1 MKRIVQVLREEQ
13 LLWPV
18 LALILIIAFNV
29 IFTEGFFSIQI
40 KNGHLFGSI
49 IDIMNRGAPII
60 LLAIGM
66 TLVYATGGID
76 LSVGALVAIAGAT
89 AAVIIQPEFKHY
101 LPSARELPPL
111 YIVILLPLAVAM
123 FFGLINGFLVVFIRM
138 QPIIATLILMIA
150 GRGIGMLLTRGQ
162 NVSFVDPAF
171 EYIGSGFLFGLPL
184 PIIITVLISIFTIL
198 ITRKTALGMYIESVG
213 SNAKASRLLGIN
225 MKLVK
230 TSVYIFSGFCAGIAG
245 LIVTS
250 DLGLA
255 EPNSA
260 GLWMELDAIAAVIIG
275 GTVWGGRFSILGSII
290 GALVLQSL
298 TTMILTRGIP
308 SEVTMLFKSGVI
320 IIVALLQSEQF
331 RSYVTKLARKKST
344 QKEIA

>member
-1 MKRIVQVLREEQ
+1 MKKIIQILRDKQ

-18 LALILIIAFNV
+18 FALILIIIFNAL
-29 IFTEGFFSIQI
+29 FTEGFFSIRI

-49 IDIMNRGAPII
+49 IDILNRGAPVI
-60 LLAIGM
+60 LLSIGM

-76 LSVGALVAIAGAT
+76 LSVGALVAIAGAA

-101 LPSARELPPL
+101 MPSVRELPPL
-111 YIVILLPLAVAM
+111 SIVILIPLFAAM
-123 FFGLINGFLVVFIRM
+123 FFGLINGILIAFIKM

-150 GRGIGMLLTRGQ
+150 GRGIGMLLSRGQ
-162 NVSFVDPAF
+162 NVSFEFPAF
-171 EYIGSGFLFGLPL
+171 EFIGSGFLFGLPF
-184 PIIITVLISIFTIL
+184 PVIITVLVAVFTLL

-225 MKLVK
+225 MKLIK
-230 TSVYIFSGFCAGIAG
+230 TSVYIFSGLCAGIAG

-250 DLGLA
+250 DLGVA

-275 GTVWGGRFSILGSII
+275 GTVWGGRFSIIGSII
-290 GALVLQSL
+290 GALILQSL
-298 TTMILTRGIP
+298 TIMVLTRGIP
-308 SEVTMLFKSGVI
+308 SEVTMLFKSVVI
-320 IIVALLQSEQF
+320 IVVALLQSEQF
-331 RSYVTKLARKKST
+331 RLSLMKIISKKSVK
-344 QKEIA
+344 KEIV